1 MSTVTNEVVNMES
14 SETNG
19 KNANMEETDLG
30 SAASSNNTS
39 GDEEG
44 EEDEDEDPEIQFKQR
59 RTTRSATQKNKRI
72 KTKTN
77 QNNTNKANGRIRRGS
92 PLNKRN
98 PPRNGSNSNAS
109 NKKSSI
115 STCQLCDEALSS
127 EELGRHLSL
136 THFKSKLAK
145 LLPSEKPYKCPKC
158 SSIEENHD
166 NLIGNLEFQ
175 YDDTF
180 LLVNKSNL

>member
-1 MSTVTNEVVNMES
+1 MEF
-14 SETNG
+14 EHLLF
-19 KNANMEETDLG
+19 KREA
-30 SAASSNNTS
+30 
-39 GDEEG
+39 EEG
-44 EEDEDEDPEIQFKQR
+44 EDEDAEIQFKQR
-59 RTTRSATQKNKRI
+59 RTTRSSTVKNKRI
-72 KTKTN
+72 TTKTKID
-77 QNNTNKANGRIRRGS
+77 NKVSRIRRGS
-92 PLNKRN
+92 PLNKKV
-98 PPRNGSNSNAS
+98 PRNGSSNSQ
-109 NKKSSI
+109 KSSI
-115 STCQLCDEALSS
+115 STCQLCHEPLSN
-127 EELGRHLSL
+127 EELNRHLSL